1 MKCLLFVLI
10 EAGEESP
17 SSLSPPPDGGSNEWV
32 FLPPN
37 FHNTSHNSGSEQIK
51 MNRLIYSLL
60 YITSGG
66 GGRGR
71 GNVAQDRNLILIA
84 QKRGL
89 EIVNLVSSA
98 VIA

>member
-1 MKCLLFVLI
+1 MQPTVHYQL
-10 EAGEESP
+10 
-17 SSLSPPPDGGSNEWV
+17 
-32 FLPPN
+32 
-37 FHNTSHNSGSEQIK
+37 
-51 MNRLIYSLL
+51 
-60 YITSGG
+60 G

-89 EIVNLVSSA
+89 EVVNLVSSA

>member
-37 FHNTSHNSGSEQIK
+37 FHNTSHNSGNMQPTVH
-51 MNRLIYSLL
+51 YQW
-60 YITSGG
+60 G